1 MKGGGGFKRADR
13 LKGLFLQEIVQ
24 AVRELKDPGLAGFLT
39 ITDVEVTQ
47 DLKEAKVFYSMLGS
61 PIDKEMA
68 AKALDRSKGFLH
80 NRLFERLSIR
90 RVPVLS
96 FHYDET
102 PEKAQRVEML
112 LAKIEGEGKDAP
124 ALEEPAKLDSVA
136 SKSFPRRR
144 SRRK

>member
-1 MKGGGGFKRADR
+1 MKGGFKRADR
-13 LKGLFLQEIVQ
+13 LKELFLQEIVQ

-39 ITDVEVTQ
+39 ITDVKVTQ

-68 AKALDRSKGFLH
+68 AKALERSAGFLH
-80 NRLFERLSIR
+80 RRLFERLSIR
-90 RVPVLS
+90 RVPVLT
-96 FHYDET
+96 FEYDDT

-112 LAKIEGEGKDAP
+112 LAKIEDEGKEART
-124 ALEEPAKLDSVA
+124 LEEPAKLDSVA
-136 SKSFPRRR
+136 SKAFPRRR

>member
-1 MKGGGGFKRADR
+1 MKGGFKRADR
-13 LKGLFLQEIVQ
+13 LKELFLQEIVS

-39 ITDVEVTQ
+39 ITDVTVTQ

-68 AKALDRSKGFLH
+68 AKALERSAGFLH
-80 NRLFERLSIR
+80 RRLFERLSIR

-96 FHYDET
+96 FVYDDT

-112 LAKIEGEGKDAP
+112 LARIEDEGKEART
-124 ALEEPAKLDSVA
+124 LEEPAKLDSVA

>member
-13 LKGLFLQEIVQ
+13 LKGLFLEEIVQ

-61 PIDKEMA
+61 PIDKELA
-68 AKALDRSKGFLH
+68 AKALERSSGFLH
-80 NRLFERLSIR
+80 RRLFERLSIR
-90 RVPVLS
+90 RVPVLR
-96 FHYDET
+96 FVYDET

-112 LAKIEGEGKDAP
+112 LAKIEGEGKDGP
-124 ALEEPAKLDSVA
+124 AFDEPARLDSVA
-136 SKSFPRRR
+136 SKSNPRRKP
-144 SRRK
+144 RKR

>member
-1 MKGGGGFKRADR
+1 MKGGFKRADR
-13 LKGLFLQEIVQ
+13 LKELFLQEVVS

-39 ITDVEVTQ
+39 ITDVSVTQ
-47 DLKEAKVFYSMLGS
+47 DLKEAKVYYSMLGS

-68 AKALDRSKGFLH
+68 AKALERSAGFLH
-80 NRLFERLSIR
+80 RRLFERLSIR

-96 FHYDET
+96 FVYDDT

-112 LAKIEGEGKDAP
+112 LARIEDEGKEAR